1 MADAESLAFDDI
13 GKGRHSPQG
22 QTTETCFIITTPP
35 VPVMQ
40 DVHYRTPITIL
51 PHDRYDGWLEP
62 CIQTTTILNAAPRS
76 DAVKVSNG

>member
-1 MADAESLAFDDI
+1 
-13 GKGRHSPQG
+13 
-22 QTTETCFIITTPP
+22 
-35 VPVMQ
+35 MQ